1 MNLDKIHDRC
11 KGALYGLAIGDALG
25 AAVEFKYPGEFPPV
39 TCYRSGGPH
48 RLAAGQWTDDTS
60 MALALADSIIHKGW
74 DLDDQIKR
82 YVDWWQNGTYSVN
95 GECFDIGT
103 TTRMALNE
111 YVFSGNVHTCADRSP
126 ESSGNGSIM
135 RLAPVAIYGWSYYP
149 FDLGRL
155 LDMAEQSSVT
165 THASKQCKDCCRF
178 MAYLLAALI
187 NGEEKDKVL
196 EGYQATSVPVVD
208 TIVRGSYKLKSENTI
223 VGGGWV
229 VQSLEAALWAFYR
242 SYSFE
247 EAVLRAVNLGNDSDT
262 TGAVC
267 GQIAGAYYGY
277 SAIPKHLIDG
287 LDRKDMIDKAING
300 LLSI

>member
-1 MNLDKIHDRC
+1 MNISDRC

-25 AAVEFKYPGEFPPV
+25 AAVEFKFPGEFPPV
-39 TCYRSGGPH
+39 IGYRSGGPH

-60 MALALADSIIHKGW
+60 MALALADSIINKGW
-74 DLDDQIKR
+74 DLDDQIQR

-111 YVFSGNVHTCADRSP
+111 YTFSHNVHTCADRSP
-126 ESSGNGSIM
+126 EASGNGSIM
-135 RLAPVAIYGWSYYP
+135 RLAPVAIYGRSLYP
-149 FDLGRL
+149 FDVGRL
-155 LDMAEQSSVT
+155 LDLAQESSIT
-165 THASKQCKDCCRF
+165 THASKQCKDSCRF
-178 MAYLLAALI
+178 LAYVLAALI
-187 NGEEKDKVL
+187 NGEDKEKVL
-196 EGYQATSVPVVD
+196 DSYEGQSVPVVD
-208 TIVRGSYKLKSENTI
+208 SIVRGSYKNKSENTI

-229 VQSLEAALWAFYR
+229 IHCLEAALWSFYR
-242 SYSFE
+242 SHSFE

-277 SAIPKHLIDG
+277 SGIPKSIVDG
-287 LDRKDMIDKAING
+287 LDRKDMIDAAING
-300 LLSI
+300 LLAI